1 MRHSLRDDIVGIC
14 RFSFLGKG
22 DWFETKGPQ
31 GTAPD
36 LLVRRAAMLYADAR
50 MERRFKAFE
59 TLCLPSIRAQTDADF
74 RFWVLTSPDMPTRW
88 LMRLHDLCAG
98 VPQIQIILSD
108 ARDTQEALRMPL
120 RHAAEAAGRPVIQFR
135 VDDDDAFSRHH
146 VARLRRDAQRFA
158 DLPAFAISYPRG
170 LVVGSYDGE
179 PVSYWQTHQSFL
191 GAGAA
196 LRMRGSGRAIY
207 AVNHFDLPKH
217 FPAFSDINGF
227 GYVQTRWDEGD
238 SVATIVANFPKW
250 FQPLSAGDFQTELA
264 DDFPFLQ
271 GVDLGFV
278 QRKGA
283 A

>member
-1 MRHSLRDDIVGIC
+1 MRDDIVGIC
-14 RFSFLGKG
+14 RFSFLGKC
-22 DWFETKGPQ
+22 DWYETKN
-31 GTAPD
+31 ARAD
-36 LLVRRAAMLYADAR
+36 VAEMLARRAGLLYAPER
-50 MERRFKAFE
+50 LQRRFQAFE
-59 TLCLPSIRAQTDADF
+59 TFCLPSVKAQTDADF
-74 RFWVLTSPDMPTRW
+74 SFWILTSPEMPQLW
-88 LMRLHDLCAG
+88 LERLYDLCAD
-98 VPQIQIILSD
+98 VPQIQILLSD
-108 ARDTQEALRMPL
+108 ERDTQAALRMPL
-120 RHAAEAAGRPVIQFR
+120 RRAAEAAGRPVIQFR

-146 VARLRRDAQRFA
+146 VARIRHHARRFA

-170 LVVGSYDGE
+170 LVVGSYDAE
-179 PVSYWQTHQSFL
+179 PVSYWQTHQAFL

-217 FPAFSDINGF
+217 FPAFSDNGGF

-250 FQPLSAGDFQTELA
+250 FLPLSAEDFQSALA
-264 DDFPFLQ
+264 EDFPFLQ
-271 GVDLGFV
+271 GADLSFV